1 MEPVREY
8 LKQNRLLFDGG
19 MGTYYLS
26 RYPGSDPRCELQNL
40 ENPARIL
47 EIHREYREAGAKAL
61 KTNTFGANTV
71 SLECGFNKVREV
83 LEAGYALACR
93 AAGEEAYVFADIGPS
108 AEPEERRAIAEVFLA
123 MGAKNF
129 LFETYADSE
138 GLAELC
144 RFVKFR
150 EPEAFVIVSFAAAP
164 DGFTRHGLPVSRL
177 LQEMAAENAT
187 DAVGVNCVSGPAH
200 LLRLLGEIPVLPK
213 LLSVMPNSGY
223 PTMVAGRTYFESS
236 ATYFAGCMAR
246 IAEKGAAILGGC
258 CGTTPAYIAETAKLL
273 PQVGAAVLPR
283 IEPAVPAPGSAEN
296 RGVLEQKLLEG
307 RRIVAVELDPPV
319 DADGSF
325 FLESAARLKALGV
338 DAITIADCPVARVR
352 ADSSMLAAKLKREL
366 DIEPIPHM
374 TCRDRN
380 LNASKALLL
389 GLCMEGV
396 RNLLVVTGDPVPN
409 ASRDEVKAVFNFNS
423 AMLAGYARTLG
434 EELGSPFLIAG
445 ALNVNAA
452 NFDAELEKAL
462 RKKENGV
469 RLLLT
474 QPVFTEEA
482 VENLRRAREETGLW
496 ILGGILPAVSY
507 RNACYMH
514 NEISGIRLNEEI
526 LEQYRLA
533 PDKEAAARLG
543 VELSLRIAEQIAPYV
558 NGYYLMTPFK
568 RIDLIEEIVR
578 GIS

>member
-177 LQEMAAENAT
+177 LQEMAAEDAT

-258 CGTTPAYIAETAKLL
+258 CGSI
-273 PQVGAAVLPR
+273 
-283 IEPAVPAPGSAEN
+283 S
-296 RGVLEQKLLEG
+296 
-307 RRIVAVELDPPV
+307 
-319 DADGSF
+319 S
-325 FLESAARLKALGV
+325 SRL
-338 DAITIADCPVARVR
+338 
-352 ADSSMLAAKLKREL
+352 SLAANMEL
-366 DIEPIPHM
+366 
-374 TCRDRN
+374 
-380 LNASKALLL
+380 S
-389 GLCMEGV
+389 
-396 RNLLVVTGDPVPN
+396 
-409 ASRDEVKAVFNFNS
+409 
-423 AMLAGYARTLG
+423 ARTLATG
-434 EELGSPFLIAG
+434 QSAMVMASTPSILSRA
-445 ALNVNAA
+445 ALS
-452 NFDAELEKAL
+452 
-462 RKKENGV
+462 RKK
-469 RLLLT
+469 L
-474 QPVFTEEA
+474 PSA
-482 VENLRRAREETGLW
+482 STGGSNSTATTRFPSRSFCSSMPRFSAGPGAAATVSIRGRTAAPACGKTL
-496 ILGGILPAVSY
+496 AVS
-507 RNACYMH
+507 A
-514 NEISGIRLNEEI
+514 I
-526 LEQYRLA
+526 
-533 PDKEAAARLG
+533 
-543 VELSLRIAEQIAPYV
+543 
-558 NGYYLMTPFK
+558 
-568 RIDLIEEIVR
+568 
-578 GIS
+578 

>member
-1 MEPVREY
+1 MEPIRDY

-19 MGTYYLS
+19 MGTYFLS
-26 RYPGSDPRCELQNL
+26 RYPGGDPRCELQNL
-40 ENPARIL
+40 EKPARIL

-71 SLECGFNKVREV
+71 GLECGFDKVREV
-83 LEAGYALACR
+83 VEAGYALACR

-123 MGAKNF
+123 LGAKNF
-129 LFETYADSE
+129 LFETFSDSE

-144 RFVKFR
+144 RLIKAR
-150 EPEAFVIVSFAAAP
+150 EPDAFVIVSFAAAP
-164 DGFTRHGLPVSRL
+164 DGFTRRGLSVSRL
-177 LQEMAAENAT
+177 LQEMAEEDAA
-187 DAVGVNCVSGPAH
+187 DAVGLNCVSGPAH
-200 LLRLLGEIPVLPK
+200 LLRLLEELPALPR

-236 ATYFAGCMAR
+236 AAYFASCMAR
-246 IAEKGAAILGGC
+246 IADKGAAILGGC

-273 PQVGAAVLPR
+273 PRVGAAVLPR
-283 IEPAVPAPGSAEN
+283 IEPAVPAPGSVEN

-352 ADSSMLAAKLKREL
+352 ADSSMLAAKLRREL

-423 AMLAGYARTLG
+423 AMLAGYVRTLG
-434 EELGSPFLIAG
+434 NELGSPFLIAG

-526 LEQYRLA
+526 LEQYRLV

-543 VELSLRIAEQIAPYV
+543 VELSLRTAERIAPYV

-578 GIS
+578 GIL